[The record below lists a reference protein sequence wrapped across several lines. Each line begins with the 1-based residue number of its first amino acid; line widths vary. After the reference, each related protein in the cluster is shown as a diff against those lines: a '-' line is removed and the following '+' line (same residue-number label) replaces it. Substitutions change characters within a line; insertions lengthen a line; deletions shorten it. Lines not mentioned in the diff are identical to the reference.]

1 MADEKRD
8 CIGENWMPLKAAH
21 PQVIVKTDPIQTGQE
36 AAHPQ
41 VIVKTDPIQTGQ
53 DLFKHE
59 WRREY
64 EICRSKRKPQGK

>member
-8 CIGENWMPLKAAH
+8 CIGENWMPLK
-21 PQVIVKTDPIQTGQE
+21 